1 VKKLFENW
9 RKYLDE
15 HGNISVS
22 ADAAEKEKGDWL
34 KDVPAGMQ
42 AMRKNILQKRKL
54 ERRNLRKII
63 NTIRKRF
70 AVSFTSGDRPKKLI
84 NYIHKVGSEKDY
96 KKVERHYKN
105 VIAPKLTIAVMKI
118 IIAPGGECWA
128 SLTVPRERPGKQ
140 ISDVIGGDHL
150 IRYCKHYL
158 DTDYNNSQHFSNSQ
172 EKYESL
178 ENSLIHELNHYV
190 DYLWAGPVI
199 DFPGKPSESEE
210 FSISNIEFAKSVGSD
225 EDDTWIWSAGAP
237 GLGADQ
243 KDIMQKAYS
252 LVLNTTGLDQQGVV
266 RRGDM
271 RGAYNQRAIEVY
283 ANLQSILWKV
293 KKLDM
298 PDIKLICELKGLVR
312 DQALPRELQRFNR
325 ILATLRKKGWDS
337 SLVHSYER
345 YEKTG
350 VFISNMFLQNL
361 LCDDLTEDDVKQ
373 LNQIAS
379 VLPTK
384 EFEKFIIGSK
394 KERGYA

>member
-1 VKKLFENW
+1 MKKLFENW

-15 HGNISVS
+15 HGNTSVS
-22 ADAAEKEKGDWL
+22 ADAAEKEKGEWL

-42 AMRKNILQKRKL
+42 AMRKNILQWRKL
-54 ERRNLRKII
+54 ERRKIRKII

-118 IIAPGGECWA
+118 PIWPGGGCWA
-128 SLTVPRERPGKQ
+128 SFRTMPYNPGDLLKKVLGW
-140 ISDVIGGDHL
+140 SS
-150 IRYCKHYL
+150 IRYCEYYL
-158 DTDYNNSQHFSNSQ
+158 DTDYNNSKHFSNSQ

-178 ENSLIHELNHYV
+178 EGSIIHELNHYV
-190 DYLWAGPVI
+190 DYLWATPVI
-199 DFPGKPSESEE
+199 DFPGKPPESEE
-210 FSISNIEFAKSVGSD
+210 FSISNIEFAKRAGYD

-237 GLGADQ
+237 GLGAGQ

-252 LVLNTTGLDQQGVV
+252 LVINTTGLDQQGVI
-266 RRGDM
+266 RRGDF
-271 RGAYNQRAIEVY
+271 RGEYNQRAIEVY

-298 PDIKLICELKGLVR
+298 SDIKLICELKGLVR
-312 DQALPRELQRFNR
+312 DQALPWELQRFNR

-337 SLVHSYER
+337 SLIFSYDR
-345 YEKTG
+345 YEDTG
-350 VFISNMFLQNL
+350 HLFRNMFIANL
-361 LCDDLTEDDVKQ
+361 DCESVNEGIIKQ
-373 LNQIAS
+373 LNQVAS
-379 VLPTK
+379 VLPSK
-384 EFEKFIIGSK
+384 EFEKFIVGNN